1 MPSSRERQETE
12 EDKAKAEI
20 KLQLAVI
27 ECKTSTKPNYSQ
39 IAKRIGRAKSDLSS
53 RLKGGKSAS
62 QAQGKQQLL
71 SGKPEIL
78 FLRLLQVAGVEYRK
92 LEVGE
97 IREFAEDTLN
107 AFGENKHVGKNWP
120 YNLIKKYPWSIL
132 LLEKP
137 PEKSPIFSISLVE
150 IEAFFQRYND
160 AITRYNVDATN
171 IWNVDETGLFIHH
184 IDKQEENSEEK
195 VRLQSGNKKEVT
207 TVVEAISAVGEK
219 INYPRDLFKGQSH
232 GRRLRGTNDNLD
244 WAYAI
249 SYEEWISTGYF
260 QQWVRKVFIPNTA
273 PKNPKEYRILIM
285 DNHAALYDEEL
296 KQSLEE
302 ARVIPIYLPTNCSYF
317 MQPLDVGVFKS
328 SKDHYRDLVG
338 NYCETANAQVVPKD
352 KFIQFWTSSR
362 EQAMTKETILNAFEK
377 AGLWPIDKQ
386 RVFEIPQRTNKAPVA
401 FNKETLQYDFL
412 NSNLSDRNRDLLI
425 EHAQLQRENEEL
437 RARLEELENNET
449 ESESGELSR
458 NDHNE
463 KISSIL
469 PPSKK
474 FKVQ

>member
-1 MPSSRERQETE
+1 MPSSKERQETE
-12 EDKAKAEI
+12 EEKAKAEI

-27 ECKTSTKPNYSQ
+27 ECKTLTKPNYSR
-39 IAKRIGRAKSDLSS
+39 IAKRVGRWESDLRY
-53 RLKGGKSAS
+53 RLNGGKLTS
-62 QAQGKQQLL
+62 QAHGKQQLL
-71 SGKPEIL
+71 SGKPETL
-78 FLRLLQVAGVEYRK
+78 FLRLLQAAGVGYQK
-92 LEVGE
+92 LEVDE

-107 AFGENKHVGKNWP
+107 AFGENKHVGNNWP

-132 LLEKP
+132 LSEKP
-137 PEKSPIFSISLVE
+137 PEKSPIFFISLVE

-171 IWNVDETGLFIHH
+171 IWNVDETGLFIRH
-184 IDKQEENSEEK
+184 IDKQEENLKENS
-195 VRLQSGNKKEVT
+195 RLQSGNKKEVT

-219 INYPRDLFKGQSH
+219 ISYPLDIFKGQSH
-232 GRRLRGTNDNLD
+232 ERRLRGTDNSFD
-244 WAYAI
+244 WAYAL
-249 SYEEWISTGYF
+249 SYEDWIGVGHF
-260 QQWVRKVFIPNTA
+260 QQWVRKVFIPFTA
-273 PKNPKEYRILIM
+273 PRNPQEYRILIM

-296 KQSLEE
+296 KQFLKE
-302 ARVIPIYLPTNCSYF
+302 ARVIPIYLPTNCLYF

-328 SKDHYRDLVG
+328 AKDHYRQLVG
-338 NYCETANAQVVPKD
+338 NYCKIANAQVVPKD

-449 ESESGELSR
+449 ESELGELSR